1 MKAGAIIVA
10 RMDSR
15 RLAGKVLAACE
26 GAPLLWY
33 VVSRVRLVK
42 AFEDRVVVATSDR
55 PVDDPLAAH
64 CQAQGWPF
72 FRGSAD
78 DVAGRLL
85 AGADH
90 FGLDWFARINADSPL
105 TDPELLGEAC
115 EVAQLDDH
123 DFVTNL
129 QPRSYP
135 YGVSVELI
143 RTNFFRQA
151 YARFRGPQDHEHV
164 TRYLYDHLPQIR
176 YANIVRRGEDL
187 SGQRLTIDTPEDLEA
202 FRSFLASQR
211 RDWLDVTYADAVR
224 FFKQPRRAA

>member
-33 VVSRVRLVK
+33 VASRVGLVK
-42 AFEDRVVVATSDR
+42 SFEDRVVVATSDR
-55 PVDDPLAAH
+55 SVDDPLEAYCH
-64 CQAQGWPF
+64 SLGLPV
-72 FRGSAD
+72 FRGATD
-78 DVAGRLL
+78 DVAGRIL
-85 AGADH
+85 ACAQCHG
-90 FGLDWFARINADSPL
+90 FDWFARINADSPL

-115 EVAQLDDH
+115 EVAELDDH

-129 QPRSYP
+129 QPRSFP

-143 RTNFFRQA
+143 RTEYFEQA
-151 YARFRGPQDHEHV
+151 YAKFRGPEDREHV
-164 TRYLYDHLPQIR
+164 TRYLYDHLPEIR
-176 YANIVRRGEDL
+176 YANIVRRGDDL
-187 SGQRLTIDTPEDLEA
+187 SGERLTIDTPEDLEA
-202 FRSFLASQR
+202 FRTFVAGQR